1 MITVK
6 NAASHLGQSVEAVRL
21 ALSAIRPDD
30 WDSCRE
36 ITAHE
41 FEELSKLLQP
51 PALPQSQPT
60 QIQPTQSQPTQSQP
74 TQPTTSL
81 DFLSRSL
88 HSEIEMI
95 EAAGRLK
102 NRLALEILSSSD
114 AELAEALNVRHLE
127 SKSAYLAVLGDLASL
142 KPEPRTL
149 TPDSIDLGLEL
160 KKFQ

>member
-1 MITVK
+1 
-6 NAASHLGQSVEAVRL
+6 
-21 ALSAIRPDD
+21 
-30 WDSCRE
+30 
-36 ITAHE
+36 
-41 FEELSKLLQP
+41 
-51 PALPQSQPT
+51 
-60 QIQPTQSQPTQSQP
+60 
-74 TQPTTSL
+74 
-81 DFLSRSL
+81 
-88 HSEIEMI
+88 MI